1 MYTVHVQR
9 YVIVVNPMPF
19 LLPVIGLCSVCAL
32 RGEANLSL
40 AEGSPTTRRGKW
52 TWGAS
57 ELLRHGGYG
66 RHFLGSVYKII
77 YLHIYT
83 YVYIYIHIYIWLVV
97 WNMRILWLSY
107 FSEGL
112 KPPTRYIHICI
123 IYIYKIWS
131 GWDMMGR
138 DHLEDHSTTR
148 KWLATIVCGMILQGQ
163 KHLVFI
169 DFLCGCVWKWAYR
182 PGIN

>member
-1 MYTVHVQR
+1 MYNIYIYCIYIYVHSTCTK
-9 YVIVVNPMPF
+9 ICHCGKPNAPF
-19 LLPVIGLCSVCAL
+19 FLPVIGLCSVCAL

-83 YVYIYIHIYIWLVV
+83 YVYIYLYLVGGLEHEFYDFHIFQ
-97 WNMRILWLSY
+97 R
-107 FSEGL
+107 G
-112 KPPTRYIHICI
+112 
-123 IYIYKIWS
+123 
-131 GWDMMGR
+131 
-138 DHLEDHSTTR
+138 
-148 KWLATIVCGMILQGQ
+148 
-163 KHLVFI
+163 
-169 DFLCGCVWKWAYR
+169 
-182 PGIN
+182 

>member
-1 MYTVHVQR
+1 MYNIYIYIYIVYTYMYTVHVQR

-83 YVYIYIHIYIWLVV
+83 YVYIYIYIWLVV
-97 WNMRILWLSY
+97 WNMNFMTFIFFRGVETTNQIY
-107 FSEGL
+107 
-112 KPPTRYIHICI
+112 THMYN
-123 IYIYKIWS
+123 IYI
-131 GWDMMGR
+131 
-138 DHLEDHSTTR
+138 
-148 KWLATIVCGMILQGQ
+148 
-163 KHLVFI
+163 
-169 DFLCGCVWKWAYR
+169 
-182 PGIN
+182 